1 MVKISPVCGI
11 QTNNILIKIVII
23 IIIII
28 IYNIDNNNL
37 MQIDNLT
44 EDNLIDNQLII

>member
-1 MVKISPVCGI
+1 MII
-11 QTNNILIKIVII
+11 III

-37 MQIDNLT
+37 IQIDNLT

>member
-1 MVKISPVCGI
+1 M
-11 QTNNILIKIVII
+11 
-23 IIIII
+23 IIII

-37 MQIDNLT
+37 IQIDNLT